1 MPFLPRPSFV
11 LLACVLVFWQQLPS
25 SPVTT
30 PSNPQE
36 QEAPQKTPPSPPANA
51 PKQVPTASTE
61 PRTLKEQAWEV
72 LQTGATADKT
82 SDRAAAI
89 QATGLIPSELVGLG
103 FHHALGL
110 IPFAGFG
117 WRAFKVVKKDD
128 SSPAR
133 AGAATVLAKDRDPKT
148 TEALVNAVGDKNWII
163 RAAALEALARR
174 GNPSVLRTVDL
185 YLSAEEGDG

>member
-89 QATGLIPSELVGLG
+89 
-103 FHHALGL
+103 
-110 IPFAGFG
+110 
-117 WRAFKVVKKDD
+117 
-128 SSPAR
+128 
-133 AGAATVLAKDRDPKT
+133 
-148 TEALVNAVGDKNWII
+148 
-163 RAAALEALARR
+163 
-174 GNPSVLRTVDL
+174 
-185 YLSAEEGDG
+185 